1 MNDDKF
7 WLVAIVILVIFFG
20 GIALGAHMLEGLVS
34 NGIQR

>member
-20 GIALGAHMLEGLVS
+20 GIAAASHILEGA
-34 NGIQR
+34 IQR